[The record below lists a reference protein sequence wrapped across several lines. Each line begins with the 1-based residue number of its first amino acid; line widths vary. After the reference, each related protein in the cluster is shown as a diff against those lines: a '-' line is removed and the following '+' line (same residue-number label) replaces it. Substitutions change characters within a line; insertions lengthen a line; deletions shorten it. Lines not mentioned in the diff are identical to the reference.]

1 MWPPVQTLQISLQ
14 CVWLTLALLSLIPS
28 SPILHHL
35 SPQYIVNFIHF
46 YLIGILN
53 CLKLCIHLHFHRA
66 PFLLSSL
73 SISIFRDNTIKSF
86 QPFLPVFYFFLPFS
100 STPLQKGALGT
111 FPHFPLCILTKYFA
125 SYVSSR
131 NSSYSIFSHPIMP
144 SVLHCCSLLISPT
157 LCSTLGILSS
167 TFYFHFPS
175 PLQGQSNSYIL
186 QSVHLHILSHH
197 VPSYPLSSHIEDSQA
212 YSVNKRCLS
221 ISLNSS
227 HVSFLLRQFVL
238 LDSFLYQIATYPY
251 PPDPSNL
258 LLPYGDDHQPI
269 INIISISARSICI
282 MCFFLPSSCDAS
294 GILSV

>member
-1 MWPPVQTLQISLQ
+1 
-14 CVWLTLALLSLIPS
+14 
-28 SPILHHL
+28 
-35 SPQYIVNFIHF
+35 
-46 YLIGILN
+46 
-53 CLKLCIHLHFHRA
+53 
-66 PFLLSSL
+66 
-73 SISIFRDNTIKSF
+73 
-86 QPFLPVFYFFLPFS
+86 
-100 STPLQKGALGT
+100 
-111 FPHFPLCILTKYFA
+111 
-125 SYVSSR
+125 
-131 NSSYSIFSHPIMP
+131 MP

-212 YSVNKRCLS
+212 YSVNKRCPS

-282 MCFFLPSSCDAS
+282 MCFFLALFMWRLRHTFCI
-294 GILSV
+294 ILFRYVSNNALSIDLFTNNIIL